1 MRIEDYFENFP
12 ILETDRI
19 LLRPI
24 TYLDIED
31 MYEYC
36 SVPEVSRYTTWEY
49 HKSKDDTKGFIDF
62 ILNRYASEK
71 VGPWGIEYKESAQAQ
86 LVWPFRE
93 YKNVIRNQI
102 YILRGVIDGFT
113 PNV

>member
-49 HKSKDDTKGFIDF
+49 HKSKRMIRRDLL
-62 ILNRYASEK
+62 ILFLTDMHQRKSVHGGLN
-71 VGPWGIEYKESAQAQ
+71 I
-86 LVWPFRE
+86 
-93 YKNVIRNQI
+93 KN
-102 YILRGVIDGFT
+102 LRKRS
-113 PNV
+113 